1 MNPGLTWS
9 SLVHW
14 HTIVP
19 VIIHSYSYYAS
30 RPKAGLGTRGFS
42 LISRLCE
49 ISRLAT
55 AFYSQPQ
62 HSTTLGLGSAFLPC
76 VEWSVYFNH
85 VWQWFNQESSSQLGP
100 IIESGMSLI
109 GRLGFQPH
117 DDVDAD
123 VAAAAALALTAARAS
138 EDMISEERM
147 PVRLGAGAQR
157 WESFLPASS
166 RIALLFLTIQRK
178 FTWMVSRC

>member
-19 VIIHSYSYYAS
+19 VIIHSYYAS

-109 GRLGFQPH
+109 GRQGFGLGFSSASASGGRRRSLRISSASAPKRWCSAGL
-117 DDVDAD
+117 VNTTP
-123 VAAAAALALTAARAS
+123 AA
-138 EDMISEERM
+138 EE
-147 PVRLGAGAQR
+147 G
-157 WESFLPASS
+157 SS
-166 RIALLFLTIQRK
+166 RKPPQT
-178 FTWMVSRC
+178 VS